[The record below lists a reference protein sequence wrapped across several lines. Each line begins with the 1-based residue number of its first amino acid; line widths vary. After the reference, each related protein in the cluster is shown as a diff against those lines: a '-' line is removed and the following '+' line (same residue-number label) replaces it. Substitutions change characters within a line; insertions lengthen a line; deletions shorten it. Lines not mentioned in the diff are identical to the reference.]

1 MSSFMFEK
9 YNALD
14 STSLNGRLTSVLTE
28 NSKIALSWGEL
39 FTWTTAALKAK

>member
-14 STSLNGRLTSVLTE
+14 STSLNGRLTSVLAHILPKTV
-28 NSKIALSWGEL
+28 LSPDNNINR
-39 FTWTTAALKAK
+39 